1 MDVEKDIDAIYK
13 RLNNIDKRLV
23 EIESTRPFLKE
34 MVDRNVSIC
43 ELLGETMQEVQYSMR
58 ALNEKMELQSTSIKE
73 IREEFNILSDRTND
87 KIDEVS
93 NKIQLVEDKGKFDIL
108 QYIKNNWPLI
118 LVLIGYNKIFVD
130 SNEYEKEKQYIS
142 YNIENTR
149 DAYGINIEEV
159 NLDDTDAINS
169 DEVTKY
175 SEVANNIST
184 TNKDL
189 ILKSLNGTS

>member
-43 ELLGETMQEVQYSMR
+43 ELLSETMQEVQYSMR
-58 ALNEKMELQSTSIKE
+58 ALNEKMEFQSTSIKE

-118 LVLIGYNKIFVD
+118 LVLIGLGGA
-130 SNEYEKEKQYIS
+130 YIAKF
-142 YNIENTR
+142 IK
-149 DAYGINIEEV
+149 
-159 NLDDTDAINS
+159 L
-169 DEVTKY
+169 
-175 SEVANNIST
+175 
-184 TNKDL
+184 
-189 ILKSLNGTS
+189 

>member
-73 IREEFNILSDRTND
+73 IREEFNILSNRTND
-87 KIDEVS
+87 KIDKVS
-93 NKIQLVEDKGKFDIL
+93 NKIRLVEDKGKFDIL

-118 LVLIGYNKIFVD
+118 LVLIGLGGA
-130 SNEYEKEKQYIS
+130 YIAKF
-142 YNIENTR
+142 IK
-149 DAYGINIEEV
+149 
-159 NLDDTDAINS
+159 L
-169 DEVTKY
+169 
-175 SEVANNIST
+175 
-184 TNKDL
+184 
-189 ILKSLNGTS
+189 

>member
-43 ELLGETMQEVQYSMR
+43 ELLSKTMQEVQNSMR
-58 ALNEKMELQSTSIKE
+58 ALNEKMELQSTSNKE

-118 LVLIGYNKIFVD
+118 LVLIGLGGA
-130 SNEYEKEKQYIS
+130 YIAKF
-142 YNIENTR
+142 IK
-149 DAYGINIEEV
+149 
-159 NLDDTDAINS
+159 L
-169 DEVTKY
+169 
-175 SEVANNIST
+175 
-184 TNKDL
+184 
-189 ILKSLNGTS
+189 

>member
-1 MDVEKDIDAIYK
+1 MDVEKDVDAIYK

-34 MVDRNVSIC
+34 MVDRNVSVC
-43 ELLGETMQEVQYSMR
+43 ELLGEIMREVQYSMR

-87 KIDEVS
+87 KIDKVS

-118 LVLIGYNKIFVD
+118 LVLIGLGGA
-130 SNEYEKEKQYIS
+130 YIAKF
-142 YNIENTR
+142 IK
-149 DAYGINIEEV
+149 
-159 NLDDTDAINS
+159 L
-169 DEVTKY
+169 
-175 SEVANNIST
+175 
-184 TNKDL
+184 
-189 ILKSLNGTS
+189 

>member
-58 ALNEKMELQSTSIKE
+58 ELNEKMELQSTSIKE

-93 NKIQLVEDKGKFDIL
+93 NKIQLEEDKGKFDIL

-118 LVLIGYNKIFVD
+118 LVLIGLGGA
-130 SNEYEKEKQYIS
+130 YIAKF
-142 YNIENTR
+142 IK
-149 DAYGINIEEV
+149 
-159 NLDDTDAINS
+159 L
-169 DEVTKY
+169 
-175 SEVANNIST
+175 
-184 TNKDL
+184 
-189 ILKSLNGTS
+189 

>member
-43 ELLGETMQEVQYSMR
+43 ELLGETMQKVQYSMQ
-58 ALNEKMELQSTSIKE
+58 ALNEKIELQSISIKE

-118 LVLIGYNKIFVD
+118 LVLIGLGGA
-130 SNEYEKEKQYIS
+130 YIAKF
-142 YNIENTR
+142 IK
-149 DAYGINIEEV
+149 
-159 NLDDTDAINS
+159 L
-169 DEVTKY
+169 
-175 SEVANNIST
+175 
-184 TNKDL
+184 
-189 ILKSLNGTS
+189 

>member
-34 MVDRNVSIC
+34 MVDRNVSVC
-43 ELLGETMQEVQYSMR
+43 ELLGETIQEVQYSMR
-58 ALNEKMELQSTSIKE
+58 ELNEKMELQSTSIKE

-118 LVLIGYNKIFVD
+118 LVLIGLGGA
-130 SNEYEKEKQYIS
+130 YIAKF
-142 YNIENTR
+142 IK
-149 DAYGINIEEV
+149 
-159 NLDDTDAINS
+159 L
-169 DEVTKY
+169 
-175 SEVANNIST
+175 
-184 TNKDL
+184 
-189 ILKSLNGTS
+189 

>member
-13 RLNNIDKRLV
+13 KLNNIDKRLV

-34 MVDRNVSIC
+34 MVDRNVSVC

-87 KIDEVS
+87 KIDKVS

-118 LVLIGYNKIFVD
+118 LVLIGLGGA
-130 SNEYEKEKQYIS
+130 YIAKF
-142 YNIENTR
+142 IK
-149 DAYGINIEEV
+149 
-159 NLDDTDAINS
+159 L
-169 DEVTKY
+169 
-175 SEVANNIST
+175 
-184 TNKDL
+184 
-189 ILKSLNGTS
+189 

>member
-34 MVDRNVSIC
+34 MVDRNVSVC

-58 ALNEKMELQSTSIKE
+58 ALNEKMEFQSTSIKE
-73 IREEFNILSDRTND
+73 IREEFNILSDKTND
-87 KIDEVS
+87 KIDEIS

-118 LVLIGYNKIFVD
+118 LVLIGLGGA
-130 SNEYEKEKQYIS
+130 YIAKF
-142 YNIENTR
+142 IK
-149 DAYGINIEEV
+149 
-159 NLDDTDAINS
+159 L
-169 DEVTKY
+169 
-175 SEVANNIST
+175 
-184 TNKDL
+184 
-189 ILKSLNGTS
+189 

>member
-13 RLNNIDKRLV
+13 KLNNIDKRLV

-34 MVDRNVSIC
+34 MVDRNVSVC

-93 NKIQLVEDKGKFDIL
+93 NKIHLVEDKGKFDIL

-118 LVLIGYNKIFVD
+118 LVLIGLGGA
-130 SNEYEKEKQYIS
+130 YIAKF
-142 YNIENTR
+142 IK
-149 DAYGINIEEV
+149 
-159 NLDDTDAINS
+159 L
-169 DEVTKY
+169 
-175 SEVANNIST
+175 
-184 TNKDL
+184 
-189 ILKSLNGTS
+189 

>member
-13 RLNNIDKRLV
+13 RLNNIEKRLV

-34 MVDRNVSIC
+34 MVDRNVSVC

-58 ALNEKMELQSTSIKE
+58 VLNEKMELQSTSIKE

-118 LVLIGYNKIFVD
+118 LVLIGLGGA
-130 SNEYEKEKQYIS
+130 YIAKF
-142 YNIENTR
+142 IK
-149 DAYGINIEEV
+149 
-159 NLDDTDAINS
+159 L
-169 DEVTKY
+169 
-175 SEVANNIST
+175 
-184 TNKDL
+184 
-189 ILKSLNGTS
+189 

>member
-34 MVDRNVSIC
+34 MVDRNISVC
-43 ELLGETMQEVQYSMR
+43 ELLGETMQEVQYSIR
-58 ALNEKMELQSTSIKE
+58 ELNEKMELQSTSIKE

-118 LVLIGYNKIFVD
+118 LVLIGLGGA
-130 SNEYEKEKQYIS
+130 YIAKF
-142 YNIENTR
+142 IK
-149 DAYGINIEEV
+149 
-159 NLDDTDAINS
+159 L
-169 DEVTKY
+169 
-175 SEVANNIST
+175 
-184 TNKDL
+184 
-189 ILKSLNGTS
+189 

>member
-34 MVDRNVSIC
+34 MLDRNVSIC

-58 ALNEKMELQSTSIKE
+58 ALNEKMEFQSTSIKE

-118 LVLIGYNKIFVD
+118 LVLIGLGGA
-130 SNEYEKEKQYIS
+130 YIAKF
-142 YNIENTR
+142 IK
-149 DAYGINIEEV
+149 
-159 NLDDTDAINS
+159 L
-169 DEVTKY
+169 
-175 SEVANNIST
+175 
-184 TNKDL
+184 
-189 ILKSLNGTS
+189 

>member
-34 MVDRNVSIC
+34 MVDRNVSVC
-43 ELLGETMQEVQYSMR
+43 ELLSKTMQEIQFSMQ
-58 ALNEKMELQSTSIKE
+58 ALNEKMETQSTFIKE

-118 LVLIGYNKIFVD
+118 LVLIGLGGA
-130 SNEYEKEKQYIS
+130 YIAKF
-142 YNIENTR
+142 IK
-149 DAYGINIEEV
+149 
-159 NLDDTDAINS
+159 L
-169 DEVTKY
+169 
-175 SEVANNIST
+175 
-184 TNKDL
+184 
-189 ILKSLNGTS
+189 

>member
-13 RLNNIDKRLV
+13 RLNNIDNRLV

-43 ELLGETMQEVQYSMR
+43 ELLSETMQEVQYSMR
-58 ALNEKMELQSTSIKE
+58 ELNEKMELQSTSIKE

-118 LVLIGYNKIFVD
+118 LVLIGLGGA
-130 SNEYEKEKQYIS
+130 YIAKF
-142 YNIENTR
+142 IK
-149 DAYGINIEEV
+149 
-159 NLDDTDAINS
+159 L
-169 DEVTKY
+169 
-175 SEVANNIST
+175 
-184 TNKDL
+184 
-189 ILKSLNGTS
+189 

>member
-1 MDVEKDIDAIYK
+1 MDVEKDINAIYK

-34 MVDRNVSIC
+34 MVDRNVSVC

-93 NKIQLVEDKGKFDIL
+93 NKIQLVEDKEKFDIL

-118 LVLIGYNKIFVD
+118 LVLIGLGGAHIAKFI
-130 SNEYEKEKQYIS
+130 K
-142 YNIENTR
+142 
-149 DAYGINIEEV
+149 
-159 NLDDTDAINS
+159 L
-169 DEVTKY
+169 
-175 SEVANNIST
+175 
-184 TNKDL
+184 
-189 ILKSLNGTS
+189 

>member
-1 MDVEKDIDAIYK
+1 MDVEKNVDAIYK

-34 MVDRNVSIC
+34 MVDRNVSVC

-58 ALNEKMELQSTSIKE
+58 ALNEKMELQSISIKE

-118 LVLIGYNKIFVD
+118 LVLIGLGGA
-130 SNEYEKEKQYIS
+130 YIAKF
-142 YNIENTR
+142 IK
-149 DAYGINIEEV
+149 
-159 NLDDTDAINS
+159 L
-169 DEVTKY
+169 
-175 SEVANNIST
+175 
-184 TNKDL
+184 
-189 ILKSLNGTS
+189 